1 MGNFTTTRRRVPYK
15 KSGGNELFSVHGLY
29 IWGHI
34 CLLYPCYRIHIHRV
48 SWMCFLTTS
57 SSFSI
62 NLFFHQFSKQL
73 YQNNFW
79 MQKNADPLRMEKDEF
94 TMPWLQP
101 GVLLSVLCILLWD
114 LLLVLEKWGRGLQ
127 FVLLLLLLLPVLI
140 LLGHLERPKPDLD
153 SKNRCFVKESWHILT
168 LGPFRLLTCFDL
180 STNVF
185 MDFFLASFFGAEQG
199 GKLRSM

>member
-1 MGNFTTTRRRVPYK
+1 
-15 KSGGNELFSVHGLY
+15 
-29 IWGHI
+29 
-34 CLLYPCYRIHIHRV
+34 
-48 SWMCFLTTS
+48 MCFLTTL

-62 NLFFHQFSKQL
+62 NLVFHQFSKQL

-153 SKNRCFVKESWHILT
+153 SKNRCFVKES
-168 LGPFRLLTCFDL
+168 
-180 STNVF
+180 
-185 MDFFLASFFGAEQG
+185 
-199 GKLRSM
+199 